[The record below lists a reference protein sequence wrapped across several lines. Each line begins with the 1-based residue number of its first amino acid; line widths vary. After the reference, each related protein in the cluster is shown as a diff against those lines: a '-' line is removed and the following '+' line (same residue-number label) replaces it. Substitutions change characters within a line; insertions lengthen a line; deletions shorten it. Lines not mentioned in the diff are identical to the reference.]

1 MQDGKNLQPAP
12 GLNGEF
18 VLFTPP
24 SFVGEDFERFVRFQ
38 METVN
43 VVPDDHGNTQE
54 TATVL
59 SATNEE
65 SIPGNIE
72 TPGDVDVFRILP
84 QNLTE
89 LIV

>member
-43 VVPDDHGNTQE
+43 VVPDDHGNSKRL
-54 TATVL
+54 L